1 MENMIKEIRAKRGI
15 SQIDLALKAGVHA
28 GNICQYER
36 GLKPNRKTADKIAD
50 ALGEKPSEVFPNYD
64 SLRGY

>member
-1 MENMIKEIRAKRGI
+1 MNLIKEIRAKRGI

-36 GLKPNRKTADKIAD
+36 GLKPNRVTADKIAS
-50 ALGEKPSEVFPNYD
+50 ALDVDPLEIFPNYEE
-64 SLRGY
+64 LRRY